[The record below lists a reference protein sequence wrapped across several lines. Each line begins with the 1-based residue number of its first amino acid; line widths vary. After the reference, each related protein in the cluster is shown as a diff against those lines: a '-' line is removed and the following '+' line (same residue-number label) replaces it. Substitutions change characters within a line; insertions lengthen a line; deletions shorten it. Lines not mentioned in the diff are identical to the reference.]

1 MIQCTRGS
9 AFAAVFESEECAV
22 SERWS
27 ERYELFGAWCAPIFT
42 LLTAIGFL
50 GLSHMYDPAAAHLSP
65 VELSAFY
72 ADRDIA
78 VEVGMSLFC
87 VATAF
92 LAIFS
97 VQLGIEL
104 WRIEGRSVLMSASQA
119 LGGFGVVMLIFISCC
134 LWIGAAYRAGA
145 ANPDVTVA
153 LNDAAWFGFLVGW
166 VMLALQM
173 ATTAAITL
181 HDKRANTLVPR
192 WFSWASTVGAVL
204 LVTAN
209 GCAVTKTGLF
219 AWDGALGYYL
229 PMAIWGTWLDGHAFL
244 VRRAIRA
251 RHTAARAS
259 ALVSA
264 AATGSR
270 DAAHA
275 AA

>member
-1 MIQCTRGS
+1 M
-9 AFAAVFESEECAV
+9 

-42 LLTAIGFL
+42 LLTAAGFL

-65 VELSAFY
+65 AELSAFY
-72 ADRDIA
+72 ADRDLA
-78 VEVGMSLFC
+78 VEIGMSIFC

-97 VQLGIEL
+97 VQLAIEL
-104 WRIEGRSVLMSASQA
+104 WEIEGRSVLMSASQA

-134 LWIGAAYRAGA
+134 LWIGAAYRAGDA
-145 ANPDVTVA
+145 TPGVTVA

-181 HDKRANTLVPR
+181 HDRRADPLVPR
-192 WFSWASTVGAVL
+192 WFSWASVVGAVL

-209 GCAVTKTGLF
+209 GCAVTKTGPF

-229 PMAIWGTWLDGHAFL
+229 PMAIWGTWLDGHAWL
-244 VRRAIRA
+244 VRRAIRN
-251 RHTAARAS
+251 RHAAPGASARADLTPS
-259 ALVSA
+259 AMADGVLA
-264 AATGSR
+264 GER
-270 DAAHA
+270 
-275 AA
+275 

>member
-1 MIQCTRGS
+1 M
-9 AFAAVFESEECAV
+9 

-72 ADRDIA
+72 ADRHVA
-78 VEVGMSLFC
+78 VEVGMSLLC
-87 VATAF
+87 VGTAF

-104 WRIEGRSVLMSASQA
+104 WRIEGRSILMSASQA

-134 LWIGAAYRAGA
+134 LWIGAAYRAGNA
-145 ANPDVTVA
+145 DPDVTVA

-181 HDKRANTLVPR
+181 HDKRADPLVPR
-192 WFSWASTVGAVL
+192 WFSWAAAVGAVL

-209 GCAVTKTGLF
+209 GCAVTKTGPF
-219 AWDGALGYYL
+219 AWDGVLGYYL
-229 PMAIWGTWLDGHAFL
+229 PMAIWGTWLDGHAVL
-244 VRRAIRA
+244 VRRAVRA
-251 RHTAARAS
+251 RH
-259 ALVSA
+259 A
-264 AATGSR
+264 AAVTVSDAASSATDEPR
-270 DAAHA
+270 VAAHA
-275 AA
+275 GL